1 MRYHYRCRAPVLI
14 VIALLIAAGGTSSG
28 CLWAPELANVRR
40 DIERQIPQARFDKEI
55 ELSLGPLSLAL
66 ARVVTRFVPD
76 AREARSYLR
85 DVRRIQIAVYNAH
98 DLPPT
103 TGVEMPAVLRELQAQ
118 GWVTAVK
125 VRDGEE
131 LVWVLYRLENESVT
145 ELYVVALDDE
155 ELVLVRAKGKLEK
168 LAARALQESGDTP
181 GLPRL
186 AHRGS

>member
-1 MRYHYRCRAPVLI
+1 MRYRYRCRAPVLI

-125 VRDGEE
+125 VRDGQE
-131 LVWVLYRLENESVT
+131 LVWVLYRLENERVT

>member
-1 MRYHYRCRAPVLI
+1 MRYQYRCRAPVLI

-28 CLWAPELANVRR
+28 CLWTPELANVRR

-55 ELSLGPLSLAL
+55 ELSLGPLSLAF
-66 ARVVTRFVPD
+66 ARLVTRFVPD

-85 DVRRIQIAVYNAH
+85 DVRRIQIAVYNAQ

-103 TGVEMPAVLRELQAQ
+103 SGVEMPAALRELQEH
-118 GWVTAVK
+118 GWVTAVR

-131 LVWVLYRLENESVT
+131 LVWILYRLDKESVR
-145 ELYVVALDDE
+145 ELYVVALDHE
-155 ELVLVRAKGKLEK
+155 ELVLVRATGRLES
-168 LAARALQESGDTP
+168 LVARALQESGDTP

-186 AHRGS
+186 AHRRS